1 MSYDEKTDK
10 MDWKDEYT
18 WMVLSLISGV
28 LLSFLFFYFDKL
40 PNSSPVAVISIC
52 CISFYILSILVRIQ
66 NHRGKVLT
74 GKRVLNEE
82 ILKFVFPVLGFGIAL
97 LIFFY

>member
-18 WMVLSLISGV
+18 WMVISLISGV
-28 LLSFLFFYFDKL
+28 LLSFLFFYFDKFS
-40 PNSSPVAVISIC
+40 NISPVAVISVC
-52 CISFYILSILVRIQ
+52 CISFYFLSILVRIQ

-74 GKRVLNEE
+74 GKRALNEK
-82 ILKFVFPVLGFGIAL
+82 ILKFIVPVLGFGIAL